1 MVDAA
6 RLIALAISRG
16 APAFN
21 AGDARE
27 CFAIYHETANALLA
41 KPDALPAAG
50 TWRLQ
55 AALDKAAALRD
66 NADRAWAMRHGL
78 DDVLS
83 VLRGG
88 GAGGDGSVGGSGS
101 GSAGGDARA
110 RAPETSWAVLDFTDS
125 STQWRSLDDR
135 VMGGASRSRMS
146 FVSEGATF
154 EGELVVDGGGFA
166 SVRCSL
172 PRSAVSAIDGARG
185 LLLTCA
191 GDGRSGYKIV
201 LRTDAAADGISYQAG
216 FQPGSAHGQI
226 RLPFEAFQ
234 ATFRGRPVPGAPA
247 LRGADVRQLGFML
260 SRFQDGGS
268 VDGSVAAG
276 GFKLRLASLAAY

>member
-21 AGDARE
+21 AGDARG
-27 CFAIYHETANALLA
+27 CFAIYHETASALLA
-41 KPDALPAAG
+41 KPDSLPAAG

-88 GAGGDGSVGGSGS
+88 GAGGDGGGSSGGSGR
-101 GSAGGDARA
+101 AGGEARA
-110 RAPETSWAVLDFTDS
+110 HPPETSWAVLDFNDA

-135 VMGGASRSRMS
+135 VMGGASRSRMT
-146 FVSEGATF
+146 FNASEGATF

-172 PRSAVSAIDGARG
+172 PRDAGARLDGARG

-191 GDGRSGYKIV
+191 SDGRSGYKIV
-201 LRTDAAADGISYQAG
+201 LRTDAAADGVSYQLG
-216 FQPGSAHGQI
+216 FQPGAAHGQI
-226 RLPFEAFQ
+226 QLPFEAFQ

-247 LRGADVRQLGFML
+247 LRGADVR
-260 SRFQDGGS
+260 
-268 VDGSVAAG
+268 
-276 GFKLRLASLAAY
+276 